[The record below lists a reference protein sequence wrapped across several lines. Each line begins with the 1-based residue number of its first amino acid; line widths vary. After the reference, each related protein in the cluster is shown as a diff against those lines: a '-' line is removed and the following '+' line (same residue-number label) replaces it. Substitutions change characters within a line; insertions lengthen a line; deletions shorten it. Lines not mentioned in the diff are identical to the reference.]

1 PDLHLNGREAGE
13 AAARA
18 GARRLVLTHIPPW
31 TDADRNAADARA
43 VYKGPVELA
52 APGAVYEL

>member
-1 PDLHLNGREAGE
+1 MRPPPAPEHAG
-13 AAARA
+13 
-18 GARRLVLTHIPPW
+18 LVLTHIPPW

-43 VYKGPVELA
+43 VYPGPVELA